1 MTLLLDTK
9 TNSTSNVRSN
19 LRQSSGDVVGL
30 DSLWDIFLHVKDD
43 DISNQASETLL
54 NVSKIDT
61 FNNNNNEGIV
71 NEKVIQF
78 LNKIFLKHLAPENDD
93 GNNSSNG
100 SNGSNGER
108 KGEKVTVRCLSLLL
122 KFVQNSR
129 LTIAVMK
136 EKNNDREVQQS
147 RSNKTWTFDQSTT
160 SSSFSTSSAT
170 SALALTNGDQAC
182 SDEITIPSTHGK
194 SCRGSDLTISVSG
207 KYLSEESVHRVYG
220 KHL

>member
-1 MTLLLDTK
+1 M
-9 TNSTSNVRSN
+9 
-19 LRQSSGDVVGL
+19 
-30 DSLWDIFLHVKDD
+30 
-43 DISNQASETLL
+43 
-54 NVSKIDT
+54 
-61 FNNNNNEGIV
+61 

-93 GNNSSNG
+93 DNNSNNS

-136 EKNNDREVQQS
+136 EKNNDRVVQQS
-147 RSNKTWTFDQSTT
+147 HSNKSWTFDQTNAR
-160 SSSFSTSSAT
+160 SSSSSTSSAT
-170 SALALTNGDQAC
+170 SALALTNGAC

-207 KYLSEESVHRVYG
+207 KYKSERERAIAYMETTVV
-220 KHL
+220 